1 MDRETVDVYEKRT
14 SDWLV
19 HRKRPVPSTLPAFAA
34 RVPADAIRLDLGCGP
49 GWHTGL
55 LGEPVVAL
63 DAAAAMLSHVGEF
76 APAAWTVQA
85 DLESLPFRR
94 ASIGATWAHKCYMHI
109 AAERLPLAL
118 ADLHR
123 AMPVDAPLH
132 IKVTSD
138 RGPASDD
145 GDPFPGRLFT
155 WWSPERLADVVE
167 GAGFIIDSLTDD
179 GEEWLDVEATRA
191 RRLADSVGPDMRLLL
206 VGLNPSE
213 YAADAGV
220 GFARPGNRFWP
231 AALESGLVS
240 TSHDPMRALRIDRV
254 GMTDLVK
261 RATVNAGAIAADEFG
276 QGAARVQRLVSW
288 LRPSAV
294 CFVGLAGYRAAID
307 KKATTGWQSQLFGG
321 RPAYV
326 MPNPS
331 GLNAHTRPTEFV
343 AHLRGVQSPP
353 VAT

>member
-1 MDRETVDVYEKRT
+1 MDRETVDVYESRT

-19 HRKRPVPSTLPAFAA
+19 HRNRPIPQSLETFAA
-34 RVPADAIRLDLGCGP
+34 RVPADAKRLDLGCGP
-49 GWHTGL
+49 GWHTGR

-63 DAAAAMLSHVGEF
+63 DAAAAMLAHVGGF
-76 APAAWTVQA
+76 APAAWPVQA

-94 ASIGATWAHKCYMHI
+94 GSIGATWAHKCYMHI

-123 AMPVDAPLH
+123 SMPVDAPLH

-155 WWSPERLADVVE
+155 WWSPERLTDVVD
-167 GAGFIIDSLTDD
+167 GAGFVIDSFIDD

-191 RRLADSVGPDMRLLL
+191 RRLADTVGPDMRLLL

-240 TSHDPMRALRIDRV
+240 TSHDPRRALCIDHV

-261 RATVNAGAIAADEFG
+261 RATVSAGEIAPDEFR
-276 QGAARVQRLVSW
+276 QGAARVERLVAW
-288 LRPSAV
+288 LQPTAV

-307 KKATTGWQSQLFGG
+307 KKATTGWQPHSFGG

-331 GLNAHTRPTEFV
+331 GLNAHTRPAEFV
-343 AHLRGVQSPP
+343 THLRAVQSPP